1 MISNKNLYAYVNGKF
16 IPLKKA
22 SVSILD
28 LGFTNSEMIYDTFR
42 TFNKVPYFINEHIK
56 RLILSSKY
64 SGIKINLSTQK
75 IKIIIKKLLKK
86 NIKFLKKNEDL
97 WCFMR
102 FTRSGSQII
111 EMRKINFANYA
122 PFYKDGL
129 RLHVPKLRR
138 IPPEFLDP
146 RFKNSSSYFTLS
158 LAREEIWKFDRT
170 ANAILLDKNYNINEG
185 YGFNIFFVKNKTLYT
200 PKSKYILPGV
210 TREKVIKISKKLK
223 LNVIEKDISLKE
235 VEKFSEAFVT
245 ATGWG
250 ICFVKSLNKKK
261 FKNSIYTKLIQKSF
275 SKNVGVDIVSQYLS
289 FYKKLS

>member
-235 VEKFSEAFVT
+235 VYKFSEAFVT

>member
-1 MISNKNLYAYVNGKF
+1 MISNNNLHAYVNGKY
-16 IPLKKA
+16 IPLNRA
-22 SVSILD
+22 SISILD

-42 TFNKVPYFINEHIK
+42 TFNKVPYFVNEHIK

-64 SGIKINLSTQK
+64 SGIKINLSIQK

-86 NIKFLKKNEDL
+86 NLKFLKKNEDL

-146 RFKNSSSYFTLS
+146 RYKNSSSYFTLS

-185 YGFNIFFVKNKTLYT
+185 YGFNIFFVKNKTVYT

-210 TREKVIKISKKLK
+210 TRDKVIKIAKKLK
-223 LNVIEKDISLKE
+223 LNLIEKDISLKE
-235 VEKFSEAFVT
+235 IYKFSEAFVT

-261 FKNSIYTKLIQKSF
+261 FKYPKYTKQIQESF
-275 SKNVGVDIVSQYLS
+275 SKKVGVDIVNQYLS
-289 FYKKLS
+289 FLK

>member
-129 RLHVPKLRR
+129 RLYVPKLRR

-261 FKNSIYTKLIQKSF
+261 FKKSIYTKLIQKSF